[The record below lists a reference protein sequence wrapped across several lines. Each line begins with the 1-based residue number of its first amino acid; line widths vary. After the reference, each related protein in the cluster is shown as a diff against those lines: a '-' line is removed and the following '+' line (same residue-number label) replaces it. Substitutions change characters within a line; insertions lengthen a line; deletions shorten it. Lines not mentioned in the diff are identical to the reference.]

1 MRRWLWALA
10 AVLLPLGAAVVVST
24 DSEWVTAVLSIALW
38 GAIAVGFA
46 IRIARSARTGRSAKR
61 ALTPATDAAED
72 VQAMFLGRRPR
83 QPVVY
88 GQDDPVVPTL
98 FDADAPDPLSDP
110 NWTVAPPPP
119 TDRLPEDRTGPSGS

>member
-110 NWTVAPPPP
+110 TWTMAPPPSKDGRP
-119 TDRLPEDRTGPSGS
+119 DDRTGPSGS